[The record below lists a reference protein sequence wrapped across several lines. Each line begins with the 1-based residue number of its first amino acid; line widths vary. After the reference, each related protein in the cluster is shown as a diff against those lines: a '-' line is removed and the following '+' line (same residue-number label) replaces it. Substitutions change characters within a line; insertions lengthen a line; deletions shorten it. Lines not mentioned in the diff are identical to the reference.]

1 MNWKPQDWIEHA
13 SFGLGRVNESRG
25 DRLDIEFINS
35 GAKTILR
42 TTDLKPAVP
51 PSPNFKFPR
60 NKGKSG
66 SSQIKVERAARRP
79 SVDFDYH
86 VSCFL
91 NHFAEGFEGQGFHIA
106 ERENKEKAAGV
117 LKDKL
122 GKDAFEG
129 LLRNGQ
135 YAEVCDIAKHVLQST
150 SLVFQIGKAK
160 LADALQNSAN
170 HERFAK
176 ALYDLLH
183 GPGDMEQRF
192 TNFCD
197 LLLEMG
203 TNQWTLATYFQF
215 LATDGKWMFMKP
227 TIMRRMA
234 ESLQISLNYKAE
246 PNWLTYSKLQELADR
261 VEVELQNRGLKPHSR
276 IDVQGFIW
284 ASIGIEDGKYGKSE

>member
-1 MNWKPQDWIEHA
+1 MNCKANEWFEH
-13 SFGLGRVNESRG
+13 SVFGLGRVSEDRG
-25 DRLDIEFINS
+25 DRLDIEFIDS
-35 GAKTILR
+35 GLKTILK
-42 TTDLKPAVP
+42 TAELKPGVAP
-51 PSPNFKFPR
+51 PHFKFPAKR
-60 NKGKSG
+60 GKSRALQ
-66 SSQIKVERAARRP
+66 SKVEPISSRP
-79 SVDFDYH
+79 RKDFDYH

-106 ERENKEKAAGV
+106 EREDKEKAAGV

-129 LLRNGQ
+129 LLRDGQ
-135 YAEVCDIAKHVLQST
+135 YAEVCGTAKRVLQST
-150 SLVFQIGKAK
+150 NLVFQIGKAK
-160 LADALQNSAN
+160 FADALQNSAN
-170 HERFAK
+170 HERFAR

-183 GPGDMEQRF
+183 GSAEMERRF
-192 TNFCD
+192 TSFCD
-197 LLLEMG
+197 LLSEVG

-284 ASIGIEDGKYGKSE
+284 ASIGIEDGKYGNAE